1 MNVGELKKQ
10 LSFYKDDCKIVLNC
24 EQIHGAVIYQDFGIQ
39 TNGGDDDTS
48 VCFEFGLD
56 TEVRAEDY
64 YASLNKVLPCPWC
77 GKTPLRD
84 IIINHSQIELK
95 IYCYNCKVAFRSY
108 AEKNSSFG
116 EMIFMMQEL
125 NDKWNERV

>member
-10 LSFYKDDCKIVLNC
+10 LSFYKDDCKIVLDC

-39 TNGGDDDTS
+39 TNDGDDNS
-48 VCFEFGLD
+48 PVYFEFGLD

-64 YASLNKVLPCPWC
+64 ASLDKVLPCPWC
-77 GKTPLRD
+77 GKTPLRE
-84 IIINHSQIELK
+84 IIINHSQVELK
-95 IYCYNCKVAFRSY
+95 IYCYNCKVGFYSSID
-108 AEKNSSFG
+108 KNCSFG
-116 EMIFMMQEL
+116 TMIFKMKEL